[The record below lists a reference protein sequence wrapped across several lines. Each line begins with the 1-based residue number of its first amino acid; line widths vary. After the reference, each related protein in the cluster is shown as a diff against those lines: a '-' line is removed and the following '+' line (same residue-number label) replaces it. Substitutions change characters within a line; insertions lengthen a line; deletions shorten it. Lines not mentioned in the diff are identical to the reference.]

1 MSKIYIT
8 SDLHFC
14 HDRSF
19 LYAPRGFSSV
29 EEMNQAIVERW
40 NAIVQP
46 DDIVYILGDI
56 MLNDN
61 DEGIRLLNS
70 LNGEFHIVLGNHD
83 TATREALYKECEK
96 VKSVSLAER
105 LKFKGY
111 NFFMTHYPCL
121 TGNLEKESLKQNTL
135 NLYGH
140 THQQTN
146 FFQDLPYCYHVGM
159 DSHNCEPVHINT
171 ILEDMKNKFREC
183 EEML

>member
-14 HDRSF
+14 HNRGF
-19 LYAPRGFSSV
+19 LYEPRGFSSV

-40 NAIVQP
+40 NALVQP

-83 TATREALYKECEK
+83 TTTREALYKECEK

-121 TGNLEKESLKQNTL
+121 TGNLDYDKPLKQRTISL
-135 NLYGH
+135 CGH
-140 THQQTN
+140 SHVQDPFFDWQQNPIFHCELDTN
-146 FFQDLPYCYHVGM
+146 DCYPWLLDDIIDL
-159 DSHNCEPVHINT
+159 I
-171 ILEDMKNKFREC
+171 KNHEKIFG
-183 EEML
+183 